1 MNSRWRWL
9 VVIAVLL
16 AFMLPSAAQAHPE
29 ILQTI
34 PAADAQLSESPA
46 EIRIFF
52 NEGVEAAFS
61 DLQLFDAQSQLVS
74 TDVAALD
81 PADPSQLFM
90 PLPTLSPGIYTVVW
104 QTVGSD
110 GHKVIGNYVFTLQ
123 GDPNA
128 TPEPTSA
135 TGEIPVLT
143 PVAPPIVVE
152 TPSDANATPVLPSIF
167 RALMLIGALA
177 LAGSWFTMLMVVQPA
192 LPADA
197 EAAQQQSIARWRRF
211 NLKAIILLIIA
222 IIGFM
227 LVQTSEFAG
236 RFELASLQ
244 AFALRTRL
252 GQAVTIRL
260 VLTILLAV
268 LLALTPIFDR
278 IRLWAGIMLGAAL
291 LLSFSMSSHAAAQNS
306 PVLPILVD
314 WIHMLATM
322 IWVGGLMLLA
332 FMVPVLMGTLQT
344 KERANSFA
352 ILIGR
357 FSNLALISVGIL
369 TLTGIYSASLH
380 LKSFGELFSTTYGQT
395 LLVKVLIFGVLIAFG
410 AFQRLRLVPLFSS
423 WVQQLASS
431 SVMSTWQKRFRYL
444 LSGEVFFALA
454 LIVVV
459 GFLTN
464 TAPGISTNPT
474 PSTPPATNA
483 QGTPLPTNTP
493 RPTRTPVPS
502 QPFAETH
509 SFDNLNVTLEVSPAI
524 LGKNDF
530 VVRTTDT
537 NGNPLEVQRVV
548 IKLEMLEMDMGVNQF
563 TLNYEGNGTYTAPDS
578 WLSMVGEWHFTVTV
592 RRADADD
599 VDTTFEVPVGG

>member
-61 DLQLFDAQSQLVS
+61 DLQLFNAQSEQVS
-74 TDVAALD
+74 TEAAALD
-81 PADPSQLFM
+81 PADPTQLFL
-90 PLPTLSPGIYTVVW
+90 PLPPLTPGIYTVVW
-104 QTVGSD
+104 QTVGAD
-110 GHKVIGNYVFTLQ
+110 GHKVIGNYVFTLL

-128 TPEPTSA
+128 TPEPTSE

-152 TPSDANATPVLPSIF
+152 TPSAANATPVLPSIF